1 MDYNLA
7 SYCPFYEIKFTLSMI
22 QTSLTSLGSRILLYE
37 VVFPIPQGAVNPISP
52 RRYSRTVL
60 KVPGDRMSQTME
72 RITRLGGKI
81 ISIKPLTL
89 VSSLPWWA
97 EVTTENPPCLYYFG
111 PFDSSQEAAAH
122 QDGYVEDLQKE
133 GAINIKIELK
143 QSQPL
148 ILTVEG

>member
-1 MDYNLA
+1 
-7 SYCPFYEIKFTLSMI
+7 
-22 QTSLTSLGSRILLYE
+22 
-37 VVFPIPQGAVNPISP
+37 
-52 RRYSRTVL
+52 
-60 KVPGDRMSQTME
+60 ME

-97 EVTTENPPCLYYFG
+97 EVTTENPSCVYYFG

-122 QDGYVEDLQKE
+122 QDGYVEDLHNE

-143 QSQPL
+143 QSQPP

>member
-1 MDYNLA
+1 
-7 SYCPFYEIKFTLSMI
+7 
-22 QTSLTSLGSRILLYE
+22 
-37 VVFPIPQGAVNPISP
+37 
-52 RRYSRTVL
+52 
-60 KVPGDRMSQTME
+60 ME

-89 VSSLPWWA
+89 ASSLPWWAEVTTENPPCLPWWA

-122 QDGYVEDLQKE
+122 QDGYVEDLQNE